1 VTGTAEAVTEIDR
14 NLGNG
19 KDADNTQ
26 KERPGTTRPLAIG
39 DHFFLDGAS

>member
-1 VTGTAEAVTEIDR
+1 VTGTAEAVTEKDR

-26 KERPGTTRPLAIG
+26 KKKARNHKAPGYGGSLFP
-39 DHFFLDGAS
+39 